1 MDRPFALDHL
11 DHVVLRVRDL
21 QASLAFYQLLGGE
34 LEEGERVAGIGV
46 RVAPGQTIILQERA
60 DYVPAPVGMVDH
72 LAFAIRAAD
81 IHEVAAYLRDHRVDV
96 VREPRTGPTAS
107 VLNVRDPDGT
117 MIEIRIDH

>member
-34 LEEGERVAGIGV
+34 LEAEKRVAGVGV
-46 RVAPGQTIILQERA
+46 RIAPGQTIILQERP
-60 DYVPAPVGMVDH
+60 DYVPAAVGMVDH
-72 LAFAIRAAD
+72 LALAIRAAD
-81 IHEVAAYLRDHRVDV
+81 IHAVAAYLRESGADI
-96 VREPRTGPTAS
+96 VREPRTGPTTS